1 MMELYSQ
8 GITQNVGLVSNAT
21 KKAAQAVKSGF
32 TAATSATM
40 SGSPALAVAG
50 SGGTQVI
57 QLVVDGRTL
66 AEIVNKNNKV
76 IQRANNS

>member
-1 MMELYSQ
+1 
-8 GITQNVGLVSNAT
+8 
-21 KKAAQAVKSGF
+21 
-32 TAATSATM
+32 M
-40 SGSPALAVAG
+40 SGSPALTVAG

-66 AEIVNKNNKV
+66 TEIVNKNNKV